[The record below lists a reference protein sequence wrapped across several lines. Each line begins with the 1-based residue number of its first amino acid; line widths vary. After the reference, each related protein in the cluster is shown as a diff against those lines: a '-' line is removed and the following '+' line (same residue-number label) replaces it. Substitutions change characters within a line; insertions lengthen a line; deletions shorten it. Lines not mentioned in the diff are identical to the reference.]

1 MLALSHFTSLPPF
14 DPEPARPCRQDQ
26 LQYILA
32 GLNIDRAPVELLE
45 KVAVQ
50 PHELRLR
57 LEDLARHAGGGVIL
71 STCNR
76 TEIIGASEDPET
88 ALGQLT
94 EFLGILA
101 KRVSEPVQ
109 ALNSSVYHI
118 VGDDVIR
125 HLFRVTAGLDSLA
138 IGEAQVAGQVSRALQ
153 AAGESGSVEPV
164 VSRMFHAALRNSR
177 MIRKETGLGR
187 DSLSISS
194 IGLQLVQRHTGDLSE
209 KTVLVVGAG
218 ETGRLT
224 ARTLKHVGVGRILV
238 TSRSADRARLVCD
251 ELDGE
256 PVPFAEMTSAIGEA
270 DVVVACTAAM
280 EPVVI
285 AGDVKAAM
293 ARRPDRRL
301 TILDV
306 GMPRDVERSAGDVP
320 NVELYSL
327 EELHSIAEE
336 HRHSRVEAAAHAD
349 VLIERSVERF
359 KEQLAGFSSEPVIRT
374 LGSRAEAMREIELAR
389 ALGQMP
395 DLPEDYTEIL
405 DAMSRALVKRILAD
419 PITYLRS
426 GVSKSAAQDVAQVFD
441 LDLDASD

>member
-1 MLALSHFTSLPPF
+1 M
-14 DPEPARPCRQDQ
+14 
-26 LQYILA
+26 QYILA

-76 TEIIGASEDPET
+76 TEIIGASDDVET
-88 ALGQLT
+88 GLAQLT

-101 KRVSEPVQ
+101 DRGDEPVK
-109 ALNSSVYHI
+109 ALNDSVYH
-118 VGDDVIR
+118 VTGDDVIR
-125 HLFRVTAGLDSLA
+125 HVFRVTAGLDSLA

-153 AAGESGSVEPV
+153 AAGESGTVEPV
-164 VSRMFHAALRNSR
+164 VSRMFHSALRNSR
-177 MIRKETGLGR
+177 MIRNETGLGR

-194 IGLQLVQRHTGDLSE
+194 IGFKLVQQHTGDLSE

-224 ARTLKHVGVGRILV
+224 ARTLKHVGVRRILV
-238 TSRSADRARLVCD
+238 TSRSADRAKLVCD

-256 PVPFAEMTSAIGEA
+256 PVLFKEMASAIAEA

-285 AGDVKAAM
+285 ADDVRTAM
-293 ARRPDRRL
+293 SGRPDRRL

-306 GMPRDVERSAGDVP
+306 GMPRDVEHSAGDVP

-336 HRHSRVEAAAHAD
+336 HRQSRVEAAGHAD
-349 VLIERSVERF
+349 TLIERSVERF
-359 KEQLAGFSSEPVIRT
+359 KEQLAGIESEPVIRT
-374 LGSRAEAMREIELAR
+374 LGSRAESMREIELAR
-389 ALGQMP
+389 AIGKMP
-395 DLPEDYTEIL
+395 DLPVGYTEIL

-426 GVSKSAAQDVAQVFD
+426 GASKSAAQDVAQVID
-441 LDLDASD
+441 LEFYDATD

>member
-1 MLALSHFTSLPPF
+1 M
-14 DPEPARPCRQDQ
+14 
-26 LQYILA
+26 QYILA
-32 GLNIDRAPVELLE
+32 GLNIDHAPVDLLE
-45 KVAVQ
+45 KVTVQ

-57 LEDLARHAGGGVIL
+57 LEELALHAGGGVIL

-76 TEIIGASEDPET
+76 TEIIGASADPET
-88 ALGQLT
+88 GLGQLT
-94 EFLGILA
+94 DFLGILA
-101 KRVSEPVQ
+101 ERAGRSVTPPP
-109 ALNSSVYHI
+109 ALIGSVYHI

-153 AAGESGSVEPV
+153 AAGESGSVEPI

-177 MIRKETGLGR
+177 MIRRETGLGR

-194 IGLQLVQRHTGDLSE
+194 IGLQLVQQHIGDLSE

-224 ARTLKHVGVGRILV
+224 ARTLKHVGVQRILV
-238 TSRSADRARLVCD
+238 TSRSAERARLVCE

-256 PVPFAEMTSAIGEA
+256 PVPFTEMASAISEA

-280 EPVVI
+280 EPVVV
-285 AGDVKAAM
+285 ANDVRAAM
-293 ARRPDRRL
+293 SLRPDRRL

-306 GMPRDVERSAGDVP
+306 GMPRDVEHSAGDVP

-327 EELHSIAEE
+327 EELHSIAQE
-336 HRHSRVEAAAHAD
+336 HRQSRVEAAAQAD
-349 VLIERSVERF
+349 ALIERAVERF
-359 KEQLAGFSSEPVIRT
+359 KDQLVGIGAEPVIRT

-395 DLPEDYTEIL
+395 DLPEGYSEIL
-405 DAMSRALVKRILAD
+405 DAMSRALVKRMLAD

-426 GVSKSAAQDVAQVFD
+426 GVSKSAAEDVAQVFD
-441 LDLDASD
+441 LDLDLTD

>member
-1 MLALSHFTSLPPF
+1 
-14 DPEPARPCRQDQ
+14 

-32 GLNIDRAPVELLE
+32 GLNIDSVPVELLE

-50 PHELRLR
+50 SHELRLR
-57 LEDLARHAGGGVIL
+57 LEDLSRHAGGGVIL

-76 TEIIGASEDPET
+76 TEIIGASEDPGT
-88 ALGQLT
+88 GLAQLT

-101 KRVSEPVQ
+101 NRGGEPIH
-109 ALNSSVYHI
+109 ALNSSVYHV

-125 HLFRVTAGLDSLA
+125 HVFRVTAGLDSLA

-164 VSRMFHAALRNSR
+164 VSRMFHSALRNSR
-177 MIRKETGLGR
+177 MIRNETGLGR

-194 IGLQLVQRHTGDLSE
+194 IGLQLVQQHTGDLSD

-224 ARTLKHVGVGRILV
+224 ARTLKHVGVWRILV
-238 TSRSADRARLVCD
+238 TSRSADRAKLVCD

-256 PVPFAEMTSAIGEA
+256 PVPIAEIASAISEA

-280 EPVVI
+280 EPVVL
-285 AGDVKAAM
+285 ADDVRAAM
-293 ARRPDRRL
+293 GRRPDRRL
-301 TILDV
+301 TMLDV
-306 GMPRDVERSAGDVP
+306 GMPRDIEHSAGDVP

-327 EELHSIAEE
+327 KELHSIAEE
-336 HRHSRVEAAAHAD
+336 HRKSRVVAAEHAD
-349 VLIERSVERF
+349 QLIERSVERF
-359 KEQLAGFSSEPVIRT
+359 KEQLAGFGSEPVIRT
-374 LGSRAEAMREIELAR
+374 LGSRAETMREIELAR
-389 ALGQMP
+389 ALGRMP
-395 DLPEDYTEIL
+395 DLPEGYSEIL

-426 GVSKSAAQDVAQVFD
+426 GASKSAAQDVAQVFD
-441 LDLDASD
+441 LDLDNATD

>member
-1 MLALSHFTSLPPF
+1 M
-14 DPEPARPCRQDQ
+14 
-26 LQYILA
+26 QYILA
-32 GLNIDRAPVELLE
+32 GLNIDHAPVDLLE

-57 LEDLARHAGGGVIL
+57 LEELALHAGGGVIL

-76 TEIIGASEDPET
+76 TEIIGASADPET
-88 ALGQLT
+88 GLGQLT
-94 EFLGILA
+94 DFLGILA
-101 KRVSEPVQ
+101 ERAGRSVTPPP
-109 ALNSSVYHI
+109 ALNGSVYHI

-153 AAGESGSVEPV
+153 AAGESGSVEPI

-177 MIRKETGLGR
+177 MIRRETGLGR

-194 IGLQLVQRHTGDLSE
+194 IGLQLVQQHIGDLSE

-224 ARTLKHVGVGRILV
+224 ARTLKHVGVQRILV
-238 TSRSADRARLVCD
+238 TSRSAERARLVCE

-256 PVPFAEMTSAIGEA
+256 PVPFTEMASAISEA

-280 EPVVI
+280 EPVVV
-285 AGDVKAAM
+285 ANDVRAAM
-293 ARRPDRRL
+293 SLRPDRRL

-306 GMPRDVERSAGDVP
+306 GMPRDVEHSAGDVP

-327 EELHSIAEE
+327 EELHSIAQE
-336 HRHSRVEAAAHAD
+336 HRQSRVEAAAQAD
-349 VLIERSVERF
+349 ALIERAVERF
-359 KEQLAGFSSEPVIRT
+359 KDQLVGIGAEPVIRT

-395 DLPEDYTEIL
+395 DLPEGYSEIL
-405 DAMSRALVKRILAD
+405 DAMSRALVKRMLAD

-426 GVSKSAAQDVAQVFD
+426 GVSKSAAEDVAQVFD
-441 LDLDASD
+441 LDLDVTD

>member
-1 MLALSHFTSLPPF
+1 M
-14 DPEPARPCRQDQ
+14 
-26 LQYILA
+26 QYILA

-76 TEIIGASEDPET
+76 TEIIGASDDIET
-88 ALGQLT
+88 GLAQLT

-101 KRVSEPVQ
+101 DRGDEPVK
-109 ALNSSVYHI
+109 ALNDSVYH
-118 VGDDVIR
+118 VTGDDVIR
-125 HLFRVTAGLDSLA
+125 HVFRVTAGLDSLA

-153 AAGESGSVEPV
+153 AAGESGAVEPV
-164 VSRMFHAALRNSR
+164 ISRMFHAALRNSR

-194 IGLQLVQRHTGDLSE
+194 IGLQLVQQHTGDLSE

-224 ARTLKHVGVGRILV
+224 ARTLKHVGVRRILV
-238 TSRSADRARLVCD
+238 TSRSADRAKLVCD

-256 PVPFAEMTSAIGEA
+256 AVLFKEMASAIAEA

-285 AGDVKAAM
+285 TDDVRTAM
-293 ARRPDRRL
+293 SGRPDRQL

-306 GMPRDVERSAGDVP
+306 GMPRDVEHSAGDVP

-336 HRHSRVEAAAHAD
+336 HRQSRVEAAAHAD
-349 VLIERSVERF
+349 TLIERSVDRF
-359 KEQLAGFSSEPVIRT
+359 KEQMVGIESEPVIRT

-395 DLPEDYTEIL
+395 DLPDGYTKIL

-426 GVSKSAAQDVAQVFD
+426 GASKSAVQDVAQVFD
-441 LDLDASD
+441 LDFDDATD

>member
-1 MLALSHFTSLPPF
+1 LH
-14 DPEPARPCRQDQ
+14 
-26 LQYILA
+26 YILA
-32 GLNIDRAPVELLE
+32 GLNIDHAPVDLLE

-50 PHELRLR
+50 PHELRVR
-57 LEDLARHAGGGVIL
+57 LEDLSRHAGGGVIL

-76 TEIIGASEDPET
+76 TEIIGASEDPEVG
-88 ALGQLT
+88 LGQLT

-101 KRVSEPVQ
+101 GRGSERAQ
-109 ALNSSVYHI
+109 ALNGSVYHI

-153 AAGESGSVEPV
+153 AAGESGSVESV

-238 TSRSADRARLVCD
+238 TSRSAARVKLLCD

-256 PVPFAEMTSAIGEA
+256 PLPFAEMASAIEEA

-280 EPVVI
+280 EPVVVTQ
-285 AGDVKAAM
+285 DVQEAM
-293 ARRPDRRL
+293 SRRPERQL
-301 TILDV
+301 TVLDV
-306 GMPRDVERSAGDVP
+306 GMPRDVEPSAGDIE
-320 NVELYSL
+320 NVEVYSL
-327 EELHSIAEE
+327 EKLHSIAEE
-336 HRHSRVEAAAHAD
+336 HRRTRVEAAEQAD
-349 VLIERSVERF
+349 ALIERAVGRF
-359 KEQLAGFSSEPVIRT
+359 KEQLAGISAEPVIRT
-374 LGSRAEAMREIELAR
+374 LGSRAETMREAELSR
-389 ALGQMP
+389 ALSQMP
-395 DLPEDYTEIL
+395 DLQDGYPEIL
-405 DAMSRALVKRILAD
+405 DAMSRALVKRMLAD

-441 LDLDASD
+441 LDLDATD

>member
-1 MLALSHFTSLPPF
+1 M
-14 DPEPARPCRQDQ
+14 E
-26 LQYILA
+26 YILA
-32 GLNIDRAPVELLE
+32 GISIDHAPVDLLE
-45 KVAVQ
+45 KVSVQ
-50 PHELRLR
+50 THELRLR
-57 LEDLARHAGGGVIL
+57 LEELARHAGGGVIL

-76 TEIIGASEDPET
+76 TEIIGASTNSESGLER
-88 ALGQLT
+88 LT
-94 EFLGILA
+94 EFLGVLA
-101 KRVSEPVQ
+101 ERGGHTAEN
-109 ALNSSVYHI
+109 LNQYVYH
-118 VGDDVIR
+118 VTGDDVIR

-153 AAGESGSVEPV
+153 AAGESGSIEPA

-224 ARTLKHVGVGRILV
+224 ARTLKYVGVKRILV
-238 TSRSADRARLVCD
+238 TSRSVDRVKLVCD

-256 PVPFAEMTSAIGEA
+256 PIPITEIASAISQA

-280 EPVVI
+280 EPVVLV
-285 AGDVKAAM
+285 DHVKTAM
-293 ARRPDRRL
+293 ESRPDRML
-301 TILDV
+301 TMLDV
-306 GMPRDVERSAGDVP
+306 GMPRDVDPAVSDLP

-327 EELHSIAEE
+327 EQLQSIASE
-336 HRHSRVEAAAHAD
+336 HRQSRTQAATEADA
-349 VLIERSVERF
+349 LIERSLERF
-359 KEQLAGFSSEPVIRT
+359 KEQLAGSSAEPVIRT
-374 LGSRAEAMREIELAR
+374 LGSRVDAMREAELKR

-395 DLPEDYTEIL
+395 DLPDGYEKVL
-405 DAMSRALVKRILAD
+405 DTMSRALIKRILAD

-441 LDLDASD
+441 LEFDEPD

>member
-1 MLALSHFTSLPPF
+1 M
-14 DPEPARPCRQDQ
+14 
-26 LQYILA
+26 QYILA
-32 GLNIDRAPVELLE
+32 GLNIDHAPVDLLE

-57 LEDLARHAGGGVIL
+57 LEELALHAGGGVIL

-76 TEIIGASEDPET
+76 TEIIGASADPET
-88 ALGQLT
+88 GLGQLT
-94 EFLGILA
+94 DFLGILA
-101 KRVSEPVQ
+101 ERAGRSVTPPP
-109 ALNSSVYHI
+109 ALNGSVYHI

-153 AAGESGSVEPV
+153 AAGESGSI

-177 MIRKETGLGR
+177 MIRRETGLGR

-194 IGLQLVQRHTGDLSE
+194 IGLQLVQQHIGDLSE

-224 ARTLKHVGVGRILV
+224 ARTLKHVGVQRILV
-238 TSRSADRARLVCD
+238 TSRSAERARLVCE

-256 PVPFAEMTSAIGEA
+256 PVPFTEMASAISEA

-280 EPVVI
+280 EPVVV
-285 AGDVKAAM
+285 ANDVRAAM
-293 ARRPDRRL
+293 SLRPDRRL

-306 GMPRDVERSAGDVP
+306 GMPRDVEHSAGDVP

-327 EELHSIAEE
+327 EELHSIAQE
-336 HRHSRVEAAAHAD
+336 HRQSRVEAAAQAD
-349 VLIERSVERF
+349 ALIERAVERF
-359 KEQLAGFSSEPVIRT
+359 KDQLVGIGAEPVIRT

-395 DLPEDYTEIL
+395 DLPEGYSEIL
-405 DAMSRALVKRILAD
+405 DAMSRALVKRMLAD

-426 GVSKSAAQDVAQVFD
+426 GVSKSAAEDVAQVFD
-441 LDLDASD
+441 LDLDVTD